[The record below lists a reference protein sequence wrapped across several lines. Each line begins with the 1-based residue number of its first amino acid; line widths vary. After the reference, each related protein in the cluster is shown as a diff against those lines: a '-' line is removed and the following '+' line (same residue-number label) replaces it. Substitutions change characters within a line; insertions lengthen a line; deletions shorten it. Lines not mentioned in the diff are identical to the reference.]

1 MKSAPVLFDAN
12 GNFGKPSAGS
22 PEFPTLADRLAFMD
36 RFGIARSLVWN
47 VESAQNH
54 AGAAN
59 RAMLDQIRATP
70 GASGHI
76 IPAFSVSGLM
86 PYEKGGVEGLVDQMA
101 EGGTRALRFVN
112 VFGRLTLR
120 QLDPVMAVIRKRKPF
135 LVLRYDQAG
144 VEDIADFA
152 ERYPE
157 VPLILTEV
165 MWGPCLSVFDL
176 MRRRTNI
183 LVDNSWMHTFDAI
196 KLIVDRFGA
205 ERLVFGTGYKSHN
218 GAAMA
223 ALARADIT
231 DRQRR
236 LIAGG
241 NLERLAGL
249 KPCAPRL
256 AVDTPGNTVWRRFL
270 DGRPLGVG
278 AIDAHGH
285 LGPSGGYVLTA
296 QDEAKQIPAALT
308 TMDAAGIDTMII
320 SGLQALMGGPVEGND
335 RVESLLKPVSARIK
349 GYVVFN
355 PFYEK
360 ELIPRLDRYFSGSV
374 FVGFKTLCD
383 YWKIPIDDPRFDPM
397 WRYAERHRLPVL
409 NHTWNGS
416 YDSPAMLAAVV
427 KRYPHIPVLLGHS
440 GGGDAGRREAVTL
453 AKENKNVYL
462 EWCGSFCSTIPWE
475 ETLRE
480 VDYRQVVFGTDAMAH
495 DIHWELGRLL
505 SLNVPDT
512 VLESILGGTMSRI
525 LAMRR

>member
-1 MKSAPVLFDAN
+1 MSTMPVLFDAN
-12 GNFGKPSAGS
+12 GSFGKPSAGA
-22 PEFPTLADRLAFMD
+22 PEFPVLADRLAFMD

-54 AGAAN
+54 AGAGN

-70 GASGHI
+70 GASGRI
-76 IPAFSVSGLM
+76 VPALSVSGLM
-86 PYEKGGVEGLVDQMA
+86 PYESGGVEGLVDQMA
-101 EGGTRALRFVN
+101 ESGTRALRFVN

-120 QLDPVMAVIRKRKPF
+120 QLDPVMTAVMKRKPF
-135 LVLRYDQAG
+135 VILRHDQAA
-144 VEDIADFA
+144 VEDVADFA

-165 MWGPCLSVFDL
+165 MWGPCITVFDL
-176 MRRRTNI
+176 MRRRKNI
-183 LVDNSWMHTFDAI
+183 LLDSSWMHSYDAT
-196 KLIVDRFGA
+196 KLVVERFGA
-205 ERLVFGTGYKSHN
+205 ERLVFGTGYKTHN
-218 GAAMA
+218 GAAIA

-256 AVDTPGNTVWRRFL
+256 AMDTPGNTVWRRLL
-270 DGRPLGVG
+270 DGQPLGVDVV
-278 AIDAHGH
+278 DAHGH
-285 LGPSGGYVLTA
+285 VGPSGGYVLNV
-296 QDEAKQIPAALT
+296 QEEAKQIPLALKAL
-308 TMDAAGIDTMII
+308 DAIGIDTMIV
-320 SGLQALMGGPVEGND
+320 SGLQALTGGPVEGND
-335 RVESLLKPVSARIK
+335 RVESLLTPVSARIK

-355 PFYEK
+355 PFYAK
-360 ELIPRLDRYFSGSV
+360 ELIPRLDRYFAGSV
-374 FVGFKTLCD
+374 FVGFKTHGN
-383 YWKIPIDDPRFDPM
+383 YWSIPIDDSRFAPM
-397 WRYAERHRLPVL
+397 WKYAEQHRLPVL

-416 YDSPAMLAAVV
+416 YSSPAMLTDVV
-427 KRYPHIPVLLGHS
+427 KRYPHVSFIVGHS
-440 GGGDAGRREAVTL
+440 GGGDAGRRESVTL

-480 VDYRQVVFGTDAMAH
+480 VASRQVVFGTDAVAH

-512 VLESILGGTMSRI
+512 VLIPVLGGNMRRI